1 MRGCGARRREEFG
14 VPRGWNGGATGRRRR
29 VLRDLVV
36 RNFAIIRQF
45 QVSFHTGLN
54 VLTGET
60 GAGKSILVGAVNLIL
75 GSRAS
80 QEMIRTGAD
89 EATVEAVFSVSDH
102 RGVRGRLEAWGMDGG
117 EEIVIRRSIHRSGRN
132 RVFVN
137 GQLATLQQL
146 QQLAEG
152 LISISGQHEHQ
163 LLLDVER
170 HMGLL
175 DAFGGLEP
183 LCRETGGLFSEWS
196 EAGEALRKLR
206 RFKEEQAA
214 HIEWVRFQLQ
224 ELEAAALKPDEDI
237 LLERERN
244 LLKNAATL
252 VEAAETAHQA
262 LYTGRGAVLEQLA
275 LIEKNLDTLKR
286 IDPAQDYLQEH
297 LEQGRIHL
305 EELAHALQQYAH
317 RISFDPQRLAAVE
330 DRLAVLGRLG
340 KKYGGSVQAM
350 LQRIDDLRSTL
361 GEGESADLR
370 EEKMEKKLSGL
381 RNAYLDK
388 AKELSERRREAASHL
403 SEEVRK
409 TLQRLDMPRAR
420 FAVDF
425 GGDAG
430 EPSLEPAFRPT
441 GIDEVEFLLSA
452 NPGEA
457 LKPLNKVASGGELSR
472 ILLALKSLLSRR
484 GEAETLLFDEVD
496 AGIGG
501 RTAELVG
508 IQLQDLA
515 RIHQVVCITHLP
527 QIACYGEHHYQV
539 SKQTSGEET
548 VSNIRILSG
557 EERVEELARMLGG
570 ISISER
576 TRDHAREL
584 LQKRGGRT

>member
-1 MRGCGARRREEFG
+1 M
-14 VPRGWNGGATGRRRR
+14 
-29 VLRDLVV
+29 LRDLVV
-36 RNFAIIRQF
+36 RNFAIIRHF
-45 QVSFHTGLN
+45 QVSFHAGLN

-102 RGVRGRLEAWGMDGG
+102 RGLKERLDAWGMDAGD
-117 EEIVIRRSIHRSGRN
+117 EVVIRRSINRSGRN

-137 GQLATLQQL
+137 GQLAALQQL

-163 LLLDVER
+163 LLLDADR
-170 HMGLL
+170 HLGLL
-175 DAFGGLEP
+175 DSFGGLEP

-196 EAGEALRKLR
+196 ETKEELRKLR
-206 RFKEEQAA
+206 RYKQEQSA
-214 HIEWVRFQLQ
+214 HIEWVRFQLH
-224 ELEAAALKPDEDI
+224 ELEGAALKPDEDA
-237 LLERERN
+237 LLEQERN
-244 LLKNAATL
+244 LLKHAATL
-252 VEAAETAHQA
+252 IGAAESSHQA
-262 LYTGRGAVLEQLA
+262 LYAGRGAILEQLA
-275 LIEKNLDTLKR
+275 VIEKNLDTLKR
-286 IDPAQDYLQEH
+286 IDPTQSYLSDH
-297 LEQGRIHL
+297 LEQGRIQL
-305 EELAHALQQYAH
+305 EELAHALQQYVH

-330 DRLAVLGRLG
+330 ERLATLHRLG
-340 KKYGGSVQAM
+340 KKFGGSVEAM
-350 LQRIDDLRSTL
+350 LQRIADLRSTL
-361 GEGESADLR
+361 GEGEGADLR
-370 EEKMEKKLSGL
+370 EEEMEKRLARL
-381 RNAYLDK
+381 RDAYLEK
-388 AKELSERRREAASHL
+388 AAELSERRREAAARL
-403 SEEVRK
+403 SEEVEK

-420 FAVDF
+420 FSVGF
-425 GGDAG
+425 GGGDGDASW
-430 EPSLEPAFRPT
+430 EPPFKPT

-472 ILLALKSLLSRR
+472 ILLALKSLLSTR

-508 IQLQDLA
+508 IQLKDLA
-515 RIHQVVCITHLP
+515 GMHQVVCITHLP
-527 QIACYGEHHYQV
+527 QIACYGDCHYQV
-539 SKQTSGEET
+539 SKKTSGDET
-548 VSNIRILSG
+548 VSSIRILSD

-570 ISISER
+570 ISISEK

-584 LQKRGGRT
+584 LQKRKSDV